1 MLKNKMEKSNLLL
14 GILAILISL
23 GNSEQT
29 EENSQRNSKV
39 CKYDTSSQ
47 RLTNLFRPLLQL
59 SKEFNYARQNLNSLG
74 SKHAFLSLLAFDQ
87 K

>member
-47 RLTNLFRPLLQL
+47 RLTNIFRSLLQL
-59 SKEFNYARQNLNSLG
+59 SKEYNYAQQKLNSLG
-74 SKHAFLSLLAFDQ
+74 SKHALLSLLAFDQ